1 MRQKP
6 KQKECVMSELDLNA
20 VEQKQILE
28 SEIKMTN
35 ANIYRFTIRYTVN
48 ERVKDTKAME
58 ECKKVLEEQETRLHA
73 LQAML
78 KELK

>member
-1 MRQKP
+1 MSEQKN
-6 KQKECVMSELDLNA
+6 ELDLNV
-20 VEQKQILE
+20 VEQKQIHE
-28 SEIKMTN
+28 SEIKMVN
-35 ANIYRFTIRYTVN
+35 ANIYRFTLRYTVN
-48 ERVKDTKAME
+48 ERVKDEKGME

>member
-1 MRQKP
+1 
-6 KQKECVMSELDLNA
+6 MSEKKNGLDLNA

-35 ANIYRFTIRYTVN
+35 ANIYRFTIRHIVN

-58 ECKKVLEEQETRLHA
+58 ECKKILEEQETRLHE
-73 LQAML
+73 LQTML
-78 KELK
+78 KELG